1 LIASKILYSE
11 LSGNPEIKSGIFI
24 GICLLTNIRKIVSS
38 YEFISFIRKD
48 RYLFIDIFFAIPL
61 TIKPFNSILW
71 HRNRQICLIIK
82 LSMSIENI
90 STTCNDIL
98 AYIFSS
104 RAVAQILDFFLDHKE
119 FDYPISEIAK
129 KTSLSFRTVFREVP
143 NLERNHLIYKSRRV
157 GKASM
162 YRLNTNFEA
171 VVLLER
177 FALEL
182 SQLQSMKEKISTS
195 PESDISESE
204 ISLSK

>member
-1 LIASKILYSE
+1 
-11 LSGNPEIKSGIFI
+11 
-24 GICLLTNIRKIVSS
+24 
-38 YEFISFIRKD
+38 
-48 RYLFIDIFFAIPL
+48 
-61 TIKPFNSILW
+61 
-71 HRNRQICLIIK
+71 
-82 LSMSIENI
+82 MSIEDIN
-90 STTCNDIL
+90 TTSNDIL

-104 RAVAQILDFFLDHKE
+104 RAVAQILDFFLAHKE

-129 KTSLSFRTVFREVP
+129 KTGLSFRTVFREVP
-143 NLERNHLIYKSRRV
+143 NLERNHLIYKSRRI

-195 PESDISESE
+195 PESNISESE
-204 ISLSK
+204 ISLTK